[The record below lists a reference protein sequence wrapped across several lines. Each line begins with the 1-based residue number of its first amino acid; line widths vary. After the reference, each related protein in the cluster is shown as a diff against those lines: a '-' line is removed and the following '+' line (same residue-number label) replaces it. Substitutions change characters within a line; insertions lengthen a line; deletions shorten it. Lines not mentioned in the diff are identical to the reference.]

1 MKNFTQLLDFY
12 HFKQLIDRATRV
24 TDTSSTL
31 LDHIY
36 TNNKDIVSQS
46 GVIETGIS
54 DHFMVYCTRKITRGY
69 IGKHNSVKVRS
80 MKHYD
85 KDLFSEKLQS
95 IEWLAVLES
104 MNINEAWESFK
115 TIFTQVVDDVAPE
128 KEIRIKGRS
137 EAWINSE
144 ILELIYERDNMLMQ
158 ANSDKTNRDL
168 RVQYN
173 KLRNK
178 VTKTIKQTKVSYFRN
193 KIEENKNNSKQLW
206 KQFKSIGY
214 RNKSKETSL
223 IVLEVDNK
231 KCFDS
236 KKIADFMCS
245 FFTNVAKTLQN

>member
-12 HFKQLIDRATRV
+12 NFKQLIDRATRV

-69 IGKHNSVKVRS
+69 IGKHNSVKARS

-85 KDLFSEKLQS
+85 KDLFREKLQS
-95 IEWLAVLES
+95 IEWLPVIES
-104 MNINEAWESFK
+104 ININEAWERFK

-158 ANSDKTNRDL
+158 ANSDKTNRNL

-193 KIEENKNNSKQLW
+193 KIEENKNNPKQLW

-214 RNKSKETSL
+214 RNKSKENL
-223 IVLEVDNK
+223 VLY
-231 KCFDS
+231 
-236 KKIADFMCS
+236 
-245 FFTNVAKTLQN
+245 